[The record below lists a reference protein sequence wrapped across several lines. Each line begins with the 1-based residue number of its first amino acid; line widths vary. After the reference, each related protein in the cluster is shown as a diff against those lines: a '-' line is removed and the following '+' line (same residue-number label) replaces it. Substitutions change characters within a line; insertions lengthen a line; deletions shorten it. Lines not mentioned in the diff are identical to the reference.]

1 MEEALSRWNIE
12 PESAAAVATIDIKKE
27 EAGLLSYVRE
37 HGFSF
42 QTYPAERLLQA
53 EGEFSPSS
61 FVKEITGVDNVC
73 ERAAVS
79 LVEDLGGGRLMMRK
93 QAGGGV
99 TVAAAVRDWKVKL

>member
-1 MEEALSRWNIE
+1 MSRWNIE

-37 HGFSF
+37 HGLSF
-42 QTYPAERLLQA
+42 QTYPAERLLLA

-73 ERAAVS
+73 ERSAVLHS
-79 LVEDLGGGRLMMRK
+79 GGTLLLSK
-93 QAGGGV
+93 QKGCGI
-99 TVAAAVRDWKVKL
+99 TLAAAANLNRTIIF